1 VFFILLTTGCGFH
14 LRNTGTQLKMI
25 DHIDIDTSGRYQEFA
40 NVLTQTFRKTDIA
53 TSNTSPYHLIIEQE
67 RINKRVATVTEKV
80 RASEYEISLVLVYSF
95 TVDTPT
101 QITKTTKKDAP
112 ETNMLIHSQR
122 IQLSRNYIY
131 DITRVT
137 AMQREEQLILEEMR
151 QEASYRILHQMQ
163 AVSDKLNVRS
173 AAEFSPGSARL
184 SQQIHQ

>member
-1 VFFILLTTGCGFH
+1 
-14 LRNTGTQLKMI
+14 MI
-25 DHIDIDTSGRYQEFA
+25 DHIHIDASGRYQEFA

-80 RASEYEISLVLVYSF
+80 RVSEYEISLVLVYSF

-101 QITKTTKKDAP
+101 QTTKKDAP
-112 ETNMLIHSQR
+112 ETNTLIHSQR

-163 AVSDKLNVRS
+163 GVSDKLNVRS
-173 AAEFSPGSARL
+173 AAEFKPGSARL
-184 SQQIHQ
+184 SEQKSQ